1 MNGNISENKDML
13 AIIYLDVCN
22 LTVGNLKIG
31 QKGLIWI
38 ISVWVGERNTLL
50 VAIPKGT
57 KFSIKIGIRDV
68 LAITHK
74 RSNFRMND
82 KKLVSNNQF

>member
-38 ISVWVGERNTLL
+38 VRHGLKNKNT
-50 VAIPKGT
+50 
-57 KFSIKIGIRDV
+57 
-68 LAITHK
+68 
-74 RSNFRMND
+74 
-82 KKLVSNNQF
+82 VSNNWETKLQSRIG

>member
-1 MNGNISENKDML
+1 MNGNISESKDML

-50 VAIPKGT
+50 VAIPTGT
-57 KFSIKIGIRDV
+57 KC
-68 LAITHK
+68 
-74 RSNFRMND
+74 
-82 KKLVSNNQF
+82 